1 MAYQE
6 ATRFKDGKARA
17 NFYQDALRESAQ
29 FRKEYTKRKGIV
41 KAKEMPWEDSPQ
53 GQIKHVVN
61 GKMNTRECALDLY
74 QQQLSPGG
82 CSGKHRHL
90 AEEVFFVL
98 EGKGYD
104 LHWDVNFTL
113 DEKYNWEW
121 ATEPKRFEWEAGDFV
136 YIPPYS
142 THQHFNSDPDHP
154 ARIITATNR
163 MIKEMG
169 FDWVEQVEPAPGFK
183 TKGAKKIVKQKS
195 TRRK

>member
-113 DEKYNWEW
+113 DEKYNWEL

-142 THQHFNSDPDHP
+142 TH
-154 ARIITATNR
+154 
-163 MIKEMG
+163 
-169 FDWVEQVEPAPGFK
+169 
-183 TKGAKKIVKQKS
+183 
-195 TRRK
+195 